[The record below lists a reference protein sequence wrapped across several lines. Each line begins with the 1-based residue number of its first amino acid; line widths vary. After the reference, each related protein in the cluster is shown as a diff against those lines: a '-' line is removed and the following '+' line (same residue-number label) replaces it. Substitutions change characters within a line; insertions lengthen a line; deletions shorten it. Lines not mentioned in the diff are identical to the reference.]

1 MPMPLPSHRSAS
13 RAATRRH
20 AAPPAARREVAA
32 ACALCLV
39 LVAAPATAAPGTP
52 GATETPGA
60 GVGASTASISP
71 ADVVGFIG
79 REFNRF
85 RAHARFDRAFRLLA
99 SHQLDAAAREF
110 ADGLALEPD
119 HLAARLGYAQL
130 LGQRGA
136 YAASAAQ
143 LEAVPARDAR
153 ALPALQLRA
162 QMRAS
167 AGQLAAAIA
176 DQEVVCAHPAAN
188 AAERRFALETV
199 SDLQLRLEHFDQALA
214 ALDRLPVA
222 QREDTPTLLRRALVY
237 EKMQR
242 FDEAAAAYGEAA
254 TRADAAARRAQWS
267 DAARVASTMA
277 EARHAR
283 TVAFALNL
291 PTTVASPASPAAT
304 ATDPQAV
311 LAAVRRMPARDA
323 ASSSAPAR
331 RLAFAQAKA
340 GDWAAAAGTQ
350 ERLLARPGLPA
361 AERIEVLGQR
371 AYALS
376 QLGRHDDAAA
386 MLERVVAEPD
396 GATPGAYERLAHAY
410 AQAGRSEDVAG
421 AQRRALAAPGW
432 PAADWLSLARRLAI
446 LQQTLGRTEDAIA
459 THRAL
464 LEREPGDAQAHL
476 ALGILLRGQD
486 RWSEAEP
493 HLTAALGDGN
503 DAVAALELARGL
515 KAQGRSAAAIDV
527 LERVRGAAAT
537 ATATPLALRKQVLD
551 ELGYLHEAKVDLPRA
566 AAPWSESL
574 ALAPDARI
582 ALALANVQLRE
593 GRGDAARDTL
603 DALAAAVPLDDDARA
618 ERLDMHWRIETAAHR
633 HAAARDAAEQA
644 LVLRPSALRQ
654 FHVGLSERE
663 LGRLPQAV
671 ARFEQAVAEDDR
683 AEYLEALAYGHRA
696 AGAYLEAARVFETLL
711 LREPGRDALYADL
724 AYTYMRAGDN
734 DRAAEWFKRAIDRR
748 IERDETVKLVQAPGA
763 PLPALEPRRE
773 DDQLRAMRDEVRK
786 LSERWSLSAYE
797 SLRGGNADRASTI
810 AGAESTGLI
819 PSQGGVEVSWR
830 PPVVGLR
837 DERTLDVFARVLWS
851 NQPGSLRVD
860 NASRQGGIGVRYKPL
875 RDQSFYL
882 SAEKLVA
889 IGDNAQ
895 NDWLV
900 RASYGWSHG
909 YEMRANQS
917 SWNYTTLFVDLG
929 AFSDRDHT
937 RALYVEGRQGR
948 SFRIGDRWI
957 LTPHV
962 VADARRQWP
971 DPGRFNYAEVGGGVS
986 ARYVFN
992 ETRYTTPRS
1001 SAEILL
1007 QYKKGFEAARS
1018 GWLLTTVLRF

>member
-1 MPMPLPSHRSAS
+1 MD
-13 RAATRRH
+13 TRRR
-20 AAPPAARREVAA
+20 AGPPAAIREIAA
-32 ACALCLV
+32 GCALCLS
-39 LVAAPATAAPGTP
+39 LTATSALSATAAA
-52 GATETPGA
+52 GATDALGASAGA
-60 GVGASTASISP
+60 GVASVSP
-71 ADVVGFIG
+71 SDVVGFIG

-99 SHQLDAAAREF
+99 GHQLDAAAREF

-143 LEAVPARDAR
+143 LDAVRPQDADV
-153 ALPALQLRA
+153 LPALRLRA

-167 AGQLAAAIA
+167 AGQSDAAIA
-176 DQEVVCAHPAAN
+176 DQQAVAAHPAAS

-199 SDLQLRLEHFDQALA
+199 SDLQLRLGRFDQALA
-214 ALDRLPVA
+214 ALDRLPAA
-222 QREDTPTLLRRALVY
+222 QRDDTPTLVRRALVY

-254 TRADAAARRAQWS
+254 TRADAAARRAQWR

-277 EARHAR
+277 EVRHAQ

-291 PTTVASPASPAAT
+291 PAT
-304 ATDPQAV
+304 ASAAAARSDPQAV
-311 LAAVRRMPARDA
+311 SAAVARRSARDA
-323 ASSSAPAR
+323 AAAPAR

-340 GDWAAAAGTQ
+340 GDWAAAADTQ
-350 ERLLARPGLPA
+350 ERLLVRSGLPV

-376 QLGRHDDAAA
+376 QLGRHDDAAG
-386 MLERVVAEPD
+386 MLERVVAES
-396 GATPGAYERLAHAY
+396 GGGTASAYERLAHAY
-410 AQAGRSEDVAG
+410 AQAGRPEGVAD
-421 AQRRALAAPGW
+421 AQRRALAVPV
-432 PAADWLSLARRLAI
+432 PSPEDWLSLARRLAA
-446 LQQTLGRTEDAIA
+446 LQQTLGRTDDAIG
-459 THRAL
+459 TYRAL
-464 LEREPGDAQAHL
+464 LARAPGDAQAHL
-476 ALGILLRGQD
+476 AVGILLRRQD
-486 RWSEAEP
+486 RWREAEP
-493 HLTAALGDGN
+493 HLAAALGEGH

-515 KAQGRSAAAIDV
+515 KANGQAVAAIGV
-527 LERVRGAAAT
+527 LERIRT
-537 ATATPLALRKQVLD
+537 AEAVPASRKQVLD
-551 ELGYLHEAKVDLPRA
+551 ELGYLHEATLDLSRA
-566 AAPWSESL
+566 AAAWNESL
-574 ALAPDARI
+574 ALAPEARI
-582 ALALANVQLRE
+582 GLALANVQLRDGQGE
-593 GRGDAARDTL
+593 AARGTL
-603 DALAAAVPLDDDARA
+603 DALAAATPLDDDAQA
-618 ERLDMHWRIETAAHR
+618 ERLDMRWRIETAGRR
-633 HAAARDAAEQA
+633 HEAAREAAEQA
-644 LVLRPSALRQ
+644 LALRPSAPRR

-671 ARFEQAVAEDDR
+671 AQFEQAAAEDDR
-683 AEYLEALAYGHRA
+683 TEYLEALAYGHRA
-696 AGAYLEAARVFETLL
+696 AGAYPEAARTFETLL
-711 LREPGRDALYADL
+711 LRDPGRDALYADL

-763 PLPALEPRRE
+763 RLPAPEPRRE

-797 SLRGGNADRASTI
+797 SLRGGRADRASTV

-851 NQPGSLRVD
+851 NQPGSLRID

-875 RDQSFYL
+875 REQSFYL
-882 SAEKLVA
+882 SAERLVG

-895 NDWLV
+895 DDWLL
-900 RASYGWSHG
+900 RASYGWSDG
-909 YEMRANQS
+909 YEMRANQDA
-917 SWNYTTLFVDLG
+917 WNYTTLFADVG

-948 SFRIGDRWI
+948 SFRVGDRWI
-957 LTPHV
+957 VTPHV

-971 DPGRFNYAEVGGGVS
+971 DPGRFDYAEVGAGVS

-992 ETRYTTPRS
+992 ASRYTTARS
-1001 SAEILL
+1001 SAEVLL
-1007 QYKKGFEAARS
+1007 QYKKGFDAAKS